1 MKTKL
6 LLGTL
11 AVGSVLALYSTAALA
26 APPPPPPNFQFG
38 ITIGPDHLPPP
49 HVHDDGDN
57 FDDECLSLREIFS
70 DLSDQG
76 YYKFK
81 GYQDA
86 DDDFFTVKARRGS
99 RSYLL
104 VVDNCTGD
112 ILKRKR
118 LAF

>member
-6 LLGTL
+6 LLGAL
-11 AVGSVLALYSTAALA
+11 ALGSVLALAGSAAMA
-26 APPPPPPNFQFG
+26 APPPPPFGFQFG
-38 ITIGPDHLPPP
+38 ITVGPDHPPPPPPP
-49 HVHDDGDN
+49 HFQDN
-57 FDDECLSLREIFS
+57 EDECISLKAIFN

-76 YYKFK
+76 YFKFK
-81 GYQDA
+81 GYTDA
-86 DDDFFTVKARRGS
+86 DDDYFTVRARRGD

-118 LAF
+118 LNGF